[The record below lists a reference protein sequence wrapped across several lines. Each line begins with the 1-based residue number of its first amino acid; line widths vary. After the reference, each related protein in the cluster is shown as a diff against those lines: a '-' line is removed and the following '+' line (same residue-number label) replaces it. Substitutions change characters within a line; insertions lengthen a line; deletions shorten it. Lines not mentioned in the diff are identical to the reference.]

1 MIAGLANLDNTALRM
16 TLSHAS
22 VQKVTT
28 VQQLPLSLPLVDV
41 ANTSHFWASISLLT
55 VWTVRLAT
63 SVMRMEFLTTVSGS
77 AQQVI
82 TVMKLAK

>member
-1 MIAGLANLDNTALRM
+1 M
-16 TLSHAS
+16 TLSHAY
-22 VQKVTT
+22 VQRVTT
-28 VQQLPLSLPLVDV
+28 VQQLPLSPLLVDEV
-41 ANTSHFWASISLLT
+41 NTSHFWASIFLLT